1 MSMVTVGIISGVGS
15 AITGIFGASSAK
27 RRARAAAREKRRLS
41 AKLTSLENSRQTVI
55 NPYSDTKNLSNLASD
70 LSGGMSN
77 PFASLGVATVVGL
90 LWGIFEGPMLNVFE
104 GSVVL
109 VAALLLTT
117 MIVWMWNAGAKVTQE
132 IEESMQMSVVQQSG
146 IGLALLSFSLVMRE
160 GVELSLF
167 SIALVI
173 QDGIETYIGIALGL
187 SIAVILGLGIY
198 KGSLRISMK
207 ALFKWTSIFLIL
219 FAAGMVA
226 YGIHELQEAGLLLI
240 GPIEVWNINPS
251 LLPDGGFPLLHEK
264 GLIGGMAKALF
275 GYNGNPSA
283 LEVVA
288 YVSYLGIGFVY
299 FWRRQKGIGPA
310 PPENPRG
317 APLTTPTAQ

>member
-1 MSMVTVGIISGVGS
+1 MIISPTIISLREGIEAALII
-15 AITGIFGASSAK
+15 AIM
-27 RRARAAAREKRRLS
+27 LS
-41 AKLTSLENSRQTVI
+41 YLRKTNQNDLRKYVI
-55 NPYSDTKNLSNLASD
+55 
-70 LSGGMSN
+70 SGTLVAIL
-77 PFASLGVATVVGL
+77 ASLGVATVVGV

-104 GSVVL
+104 GSIVL
-109 VAALLLTT
+109 IAALLLTT

-167 SIALVI
+167 SMALVI
-173 QDGIETYIGIALGL
+173 QEGLESYIGVALGL
-187 SIAVILGLGIY
+187 SIAVVLGVGIY

-240 GPIEVWNINPS
+240 GPIEVWNINPP
-251 LLPDGGFPLLHEK
+251 LLPDGGYPFLHEK

-283 LEVVA
+283 LEIIA
-288 YVSYLGIGFVY
+288 YVAYLGIAFTYLWVK
-299 FWRRQKGIGPA
+299 QKGT
-310 PPENPRG
+310 NQTLSKDSNKVT
-317 APLTTPTAQ
+317 LTTNPA

>member
-1 MSMVTVGIISGVGS
+1 MIISPTIISLREGIEAALII
-15 AITGIFGASSAK
+15 AIM
-27 RRARAAAREKRRLS
+27 LS
-41 AKLTSLENSRQTVI
+41 YLRKTNQNDLRKYVI
-55 NPYSDTKNLSNLASD
+55 
-70 LSGGMSN
+70 SGTIVAIL
-77 PFASLGVATVVGL
+77 ASLGVATVVGL

-109 VAALLLTT
+109 IAALLLTT

-146 IGLALLSFSLVMRE
+146 IGLALLSFSLVVRE

-167 SIALVI
+167 SMALVI
-173 QDGIETYIGIALGL
+173 QEGLESYIGIALGL
-187 SIAVILGLGIY
+187 SIAVVLGFGIY

-240 GPIEVWNINPS
+240 GPIEVWNINPP

-283 LEVVA
+283 FEVVA
-288 YVSYLGIGFVY
+288 YVAYLGIAFTYLWVK
-299 FWRRQKGIGPA
+299 QKGTNSIITQKPSKVT
-310 PPENPRG
+310 
-317 APLTTPTAQ
+317 LTTTPVQ

>member
-1 MSMVTVGIISGVGS
+1 MIISPTIISLREGIEAALII
-15 AITGIFGASSAK
+15 AIM
-27 RRARAAAREKRRLS
+27 LS
-41 AKLTSLENSRQTVI
+41 YLRKTNQTDLRKYVI
-55 NPYSDTKNLSNLASD
+55 
-70 LSGGMSN
+70 SGTIVAIL
-77 PFASLGVATVVGL
+77 ASLGVATVVGL

-109 VAALLLTT
+109 IAALLLTT

-146 IGLALLSFSLVMRE
+146 IGLALLSFSLVVRE

-167 SIALVI
+167 SMALVI
-173 QDGIETYIGIALGL
+173 QEGLESYIGIALGL
-187 SIAVILGLGIY
+187 SIAVVLGFGIY

-240 GPIEVWNINPS
+240 GPIEVWNINPP

-283 LEVVA
+283 FEVVA
-288 YVSYLGIGFVY
+288 YVAYLGIAFTYLWVK
-299 FWRRQKGIGPA
+299 QKGTNSIITQKPSKVT
-310 PPENPRG
+310 
-317 APLTTPTAQ
+317 LTATPVQ

>member
-1 MSMVTVGIISGVGS
+1 MIISPTIISLREGIEAALII
-15 AITGIFGASSAK
+15 AIMFSYLRKTNQINLRK
-27 RRARAAAREKRRLS
+27 Y
-41 AKLTSLENSRQTVI
+41 VI
-55 NPYSDTKNLSNLASD
+55 
-70 LSGGMSN
+70 SGTIVAI
-77 PFASLGVATVVGL
+77 FASLGVATVVGL

-109 VAALLLTT
+109 IAALLLTT

-146 IGLALLSFSLVMRE
+146 IGLALLSFSLVVRE

-167 SIALVI
+167 SMALVI
-173 QDGIETYIGIALGL
+173 QEGLESYIGIALGL
-187 SIAVILGLGIY
+187 SIAVVLGFGIY

-240 GPIEVWNINPS
+240 GPIEVWNINPP

-283 LEVVA
+283 LEMVA
-288 YVSYLGIGFVY
+288 YIAYLGIAFTY
-299 FWRRQKGIGPA
+299 LWMKQKGTNSIITRKPSKVT
-310 PPENPRG
+310 
-317 APLTTPTAQ
+317 LTTTPGQ

>member
-1 MSMVTVGIISGVGS
+1 MIISPTIISLREGIEAALII
-15 AITGIFGASSAK
+15 AIM
-27 RRARAAAREKRRLS
+27 LS
-41 AKLTSLENSRQTVI
+41 YLRKTNQ
-55 NPYSDTKNLSNLASD
+55 SD
-70 LSGGMSN
+70 LRKYVISGTIVAII
-77 PFASLGVATVVGL
+77 ASLGVATVVGL

-109 VAALLLTT
+109 LASLLLTT

-146 IGLALLSFSLVMRE
+146 IGLALLSFSLVLRE

-167 SIALVI
+167 SMALVI
-173 QDGIETYIGIALGL
+173 QEGIESYIGIALGL
-187 SIAVILGLGIY
+187 SIAVILGFGIY

-207 ALFKWTSIFLIL
+207 TLFKWTSIFLIL

-240 GPIEVWNINPS
+240 GPVEIWNINPP
-251 LLPDGGFPLLHEK
+251 LLPDGGFSLLHEK

-283 LEVVA
+283 LEMLAYVA
-288 YVSYLGIGFVY
+288 YLGVAFTYLWRKQTGTDSTLGEKPRKVLPAVPVS
-299 FWRRQKGIGPA
+299 
-310 PPENPRG
+310 
-317 APLTTPTAQ
+317 

>member
-1 MSMVTVGIISGVGS
+1 MIISPTIISLREGIEAALVI
-15 AITGIFGASSAK
+15 AIM
-27 RRARAAAREKRRLS
+27 LS
-41 AKLTSLENSRQTVI
+41 YLRKTNQTSLRRYVFYGAI
-55 NPYSDTKNLSNLASD
+55 AAVLSSV
-70 LSGGMSN
+70 
-77 PFASLGVATVVGL
+77 GVAVVVGL
-90 LWGIFEGPMLNVFE
+90 LWGIFEGPMLNIFE

-109 VAALLLTT
+109 IAAFLLTT

-167 SIALVI
+167 SMALVI
-173 QDGIETYIGIALGL
+173 QDGLVSYVGIALGL
-187 SIAVILGLGIY
+187 SIAVILGIGIY

-219 FAAGMVA
+219 FAAGMIA

-240 GPIEVWNINPS
+240 GPLEIWDINPPI
-251 LLPDGGFPLLHEK
+251 LPDGSYPLLHEK
-264 GLIGGMAKALF
+264 GAIGAMAKALL
-275 GYNGNPSA
+275 GYNGNPGA

-288 YVSYLGIGFVY
+288 YIGYLAIAFLFYWRKRERLVSIESDKPVKEDLV
-299 FWRRQKGIGPA
+299 
-310 PPENPRG
+310 
-317 APLTTPTAQ
+317 TTPTN